1 MHSLA
6 ASLAVLLAL
15 GLTAGCGG
23 DDDSAGADSEVVSI
37 VGIPWLLSSGLD
49 VEGWEE
55 APPSAVFMIDTVGGF
70 GGCNRFTAPY
80 TIDGDGIEIGAI
92 ASTRMACP
100 PPADEVERAYLAAL
114 EQVAG
119 WRVEEDGAEL
129 ALVDDDGAEL
139 LRYAQ
144 GSPVG
149 DWEVT
154 SFLTANALSSPLAG
168 TEITASF
175 AEDGGLTGSAGC
187 NTYTSKFVT
196 HDGDIEIGSP
206 SYTEKACSAPEGV
219 MEQEAAFLA
228 ALPTAV
234 RYRVD
239 GASLA
244 LLSADGTPIASL
256 VRASQP

>member
-1 MHSLA
+1 M
-6 ASLAVLLAL
+6 
-15 GLTAGCGG
+15 
-23 DDDSAGADSEVVSI
+23 SI

-49 VEGWEE
+49 VDGWEE

-129 ALVDDDGAEL
+129 ALLADDGAEL

-154 SFLTANALSSPLAG
+154 SFSHLERALEPSARHQDHRELRRRRQPDGLGRLQHLHVEVRHPRRRHRDRLA
-168 TEITASF
+168 
-175 AEDGGLTGSAGC
+175 
-187 NTYTSKFVT
+187 VV
-196 HDGDIEIGSP
+196 HR
-206 SYTEKACSAPEGV
+206 EGV
-219 MEQEAAFLA
+219 LCA
-228 ALPTAV
+228 
-234 RYRVD
+234 RR
-239 GASLA
+239 S
-244 LLSADGTPIASL
+244 
-256 VRASQP
+256 